1 MDKKVSVIIP
11 VYNHDKYVE
20 DAIESVFNQSYKNI
34 EVIVL
39 NDGSTDNS
47 HEVIVELR
55 KKYDFI
61 YINKNNEG
69 LSKTLQEGLKLC
81 TGDFISPLASDDMW
95 LENKIE
101 KQVNYMNFNN
111 SCVACCAYVNTIDEN
126 NHLTSVAF
134 QDDLDSFDFERIMFE
149 GYKIPP
155 ATILIRRRC
164 LSERNYRDDLKV
176 EDLFL
181 WLTLTKDNGTID
193 ILPCVL
199 ANYRIHSTNTTG
211 NLALIAK
218 YHHMTIDFFK
228 NESIYKKSKNE
239 WRKFSFRQLSRD
251 YKKEAIKLISI
262 DPYFLFSKEYFI
274 GMIKILFFWK

>member
-1 MDKKVSVIIP
+1 MNKKVSVIIP

-20 DAIESVFNQSYKNI
+20 DAISSVFNQTYKNI

-47 HEVIVELR
+47 HSVIVELK
-55 KKYDFI
+55 KKYDFV
-61 YINKNNEG
+61 YINKSNEG

-81 TGDFISPLASDDMW
+81 SGDFISPLASDDMW
-95 LENKIE
+95 LENKLE
-101 KQVNYMNFNN
+101 EQVNYMNIHS

-126 NHLTSVAF
+126 NNIMSLAIR
-134 QDDLDSFDFERIMFE
+134 DELESFNFERIMLE

-155 ATILIRRRC
+155 ATILIRRDS
-164 LSERNYRDDLKV
+164 LSENNYRDDLKV

-181 WLTLTKDNGTID
+181 WLSLTKDSGTID
-193 ILPCVL
+193 ILPHVL

-228 NESIYKKSKNE
+228 NENIYERSKNE

-251 YKKEAIKLISI
+251 YKKEAIKLMSLN
-262 DPYFLFSKEYFI
+262 PYFIFSKEFLI
-274 GMIKILFFWK
+274 GIMKILFIWK